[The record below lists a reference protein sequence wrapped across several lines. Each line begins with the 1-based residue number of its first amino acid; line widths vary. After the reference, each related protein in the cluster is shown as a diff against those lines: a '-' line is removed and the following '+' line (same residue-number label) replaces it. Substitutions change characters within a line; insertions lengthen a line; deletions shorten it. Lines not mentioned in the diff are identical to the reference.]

1 MRQTD
6 LPKHIAIIMDGN
18 GRWAQKRG
26 MPRTYGHKAGVETVR
41 KIVKHCNKLG
51 IEVLTLYAFSMENF
65 KRPREEVKTLMN
77 LLHTFI
83 KKDSKMLCENGVR
96 LKVLGNP
103 AMIPKELADEI
114 QEAVAITAH
123 GTGLQLNIAFAYG
136 ARDELVRATAKIC
149 ERCCAGELALE
160 EINEKVIAGNL
171 DTVGQPDP
179 DLIIRT
185 GGERRI
191 SNFLLYQAAYA
202 ELYFTDAQWPEFD
215 ENKLDEAL
223 MDYAGRQRRFGGV
236 S

>member
-1 MRQTD
+1 MRQTG

-18 GRWAQKRG
+18 GRWAQRRG
-26 MPRTYGHKAGVETVR
+26 KPRTYGHKVGVETVR
-41 KIVKHCNKLG
+41 KIVKHCNQLG

-65 KRPREEVKTLMN
+65 KRPREEVKTLMT

-96 LKVLGNP
+96 LRVLGNS

-114 QEAVAITAH
+114 QEAVSITAY

-136 ARDELVRATAKIC
+136 ARDELVRTTAKIC
-149 ERCCAGELALE
+149 EKCRAGEFLPE
-160 EINEKVIAGNL
+160 QINEKIIANNL

-185 GGERRI
+185 GGEKRI

-202 ELYFTDAQWPEFD
+202 ELYFTDTEWPEFD

-236 S
+236 L